1 MEKFDCSA
9 VKETKA
15 PLPHPRPQFSKHKS
29 AEQQA
34 TNIKAYKSYSS
45 SESCVQLV
53 VGVAETWGGGAQP
66 PVLFPQV
73 TASSRSCSCSQGPAT
88 GDQTHGVSR

>member
-53 VGVAETWGGGAQP
+53 VGVAETWGGGCSATSALPPGDGELAVLLLQP
-66 PVLFPQV
+66 G
-73 TASSRSCSCSQGPAT
+73 AS
-88 GDQTHGVSR
+88 HW